1 MTTKIKVG
9 AGITSLLNMIPGVGT
24 VTSALDLV
32 SNFIPGQTQTRQ
44 VKSNPA
50 IAARRQALAKK
61 KADLEAR
68 KRLLSQKNTSMI
80 QQKGRGLSVYD
91 TPEKQGFVPKYNSTI
106 NDKLEPWNPP
116 PTTAQELDAEKE
128 KNKTILYVGLGVAAL
143 GVVYML
149 SNKKGK

>member
-50 IAARRQALAKK
+50 LAARRQALAKK

-68 KRLLSQKNTSMI
+68 KRLLAQKKSSMVTQRGSSSALPRQTS
-80 QQKGRGLSVYD
+80 
-91 TPEKQGFVPKYNSTI
+91 I
-106 NDKLEPWNPP
+106 NDKLEPWNPA
-116 PTTAQELDAEKE
+116 PTTAQQLDAEKE